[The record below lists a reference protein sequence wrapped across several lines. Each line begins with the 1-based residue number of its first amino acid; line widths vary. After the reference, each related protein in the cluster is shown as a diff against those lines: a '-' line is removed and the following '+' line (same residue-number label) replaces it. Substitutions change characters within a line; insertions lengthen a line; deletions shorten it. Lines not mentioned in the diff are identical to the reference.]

1 MEFRAHLPVEL
12 EFGSGKINRLGEFAA
27 RYGKRVFLVTMPD
40 MVELGFADRAHASLT
55 KAGLETVL
63 FDRVQPE
70 PKSDQ
75 IDAAAEVLRAE
86 SCDVVVGLGGGSAM
100 DVAKAVAICAKHTG
114 PVWDYVNL
122 SNRPPQ
128 PVHASITLPIIAI
141 PTTAGT
147 GSETTP
153 YSVVTN
159 TETVQK
165 GTIKEPAIFPRVAI
179 VDPELS
185 SRMPKALTGATG
197 VDAFAHSLESYL
209 NVPNRSPLSD
219 ALAETAMRGLIGN
232 LKRAYDDGT
241 DLEARAGVAYA
252 ASLSGMVIANA
263 GTTVAHAIAQPL
275 GARINT
281 SHADSVALFTVPV
294 LRHTLPADGER
305 IARIGTFFP
314 NFLGNGK
321 STDVAAQMAVDSIA
335 QWLAS
340 VGITRTLADFGGGE
354 ELVDLLAEDV
364 TTYMSRPLKQ
374 HPVQFDADDIRS
386 IVRSVL

>member
-1 MEFRAHLPVEL
+1 MDFRAHLPVQL
-12 EFGSGKINRLGEFAA
+12 EFGAGKIDQLGELAA
-27 RYGKRVFLVTMPD
+27 RYGKRVFLVTMTD
-40 MVELGFADRAHASLT
+40 MVELGFVERAFLSLNR
-55 KAGLETVL
+55 AGLETVL
-63 FDRVQPE
+63 YDSAQPE

-75 IDAAAEVLRAE
+75 IDSAAAVLRE
-86 SCDVVVGLGGGSAM
+86 SKCDVVVGLGGGSAI

-128 PVHASITLPIIAI
+128 PVDASITLPIIAI

-185 SRMPKALTGATG
+185 CRMPQKLTGATG
-197 VDAFAHSLESYL
+197 IDAFAHSLESYL

-219 ALAETAMRGLIGN
+219 ALAETAMSALIQHLPNAYADGN
-232 LKRAYDDGT
+232 
-241 DLEARAGVAYA
+241 DLDARAGVAWA
-252 ASLSGMVIANA
+252 ASVSGMVIANA
-263 GTTVAHAIAQPL
+263 GTTVTHAIAQPL
-275 GARINT
+275 GARLGT

-294 LRHTLPADGER
+294 LRHTLPADAER
-305 IARIGTFFP
+305 IARIGSLFP
-314 NFLGNGK
+314 DFKGRGK
-321 STDVAAQMAVDSIA
+321 SAEVAAE
-335 QWLAS
+335 LAIDAIEELLIS
-340 VGITRTLADFGGGE
+340 VGITTRLSDLGASDS
-354 ELVDLLAEDV
+354 LVDELAEDV
-364 TTYMSRPLKQ
+364 TTYMSRPLAQ
-374 HPVQFDADDIRS
+374 HPVLFSAEDIRS
-386 IVRSVL
+386 IVRSVM

>member
-1 MEFRAHLPVEL
+1 MDFRAHLPVEL
-12 EFGSGKINRLGEFAA
+12 EFGRGKLDRLGEFAK
-27 RYGKRVFLVTMPD
+27 RYGQRVFLVTMHD
-40 MVELGFADRAHASLT
+40 MVELGFAERALQSLS

-75 IDAAAEVLRAE
+75 IDAAAAALRAE
-86 SCDVVVGLGGGSAM
+86 NCDVVVGLGGGSAI
-100 DVAKAVAICAKHTG
+100 DVAKAVAICAKHSG

-128 PVHASITLPIIAI
+128 PVDAKITLPIIAI

-159 TETVQK
+159 TQTVQK

-185 SRMPKALTGATG
+185 GRMPKALTGATG

-219 ALAETAMRGLIGN
+219 ALAETAMRVLIEN
-232 LKRAYDDGT
+232 LQRAFDDGD

-263 GTTVAHAIAQPL
+263 GTTVTHAIAQPL
-275 GARINT
+275 GARIGT

-294 LRHTLPADGER
+294 LRHTLPADGQR
-305 IARIGTFFP
+305 LARIGAFFP
-314 NFLGNGK
+314 NFAGKGK
-321 STDVAAQMAVDSIA
+321 STEVAAQMAVDSIEE
-335 QWLAS
+335 WLGQ
-340 VGITRTLADFGGGE
+340 VGITRSLTDFGGDE
-354 ELVDLLAEDV
+354 ALVDQLAEDV

-374 HPVQFDADDIRS
+374 HPVLFDADDIRS